1 MSFPSSRRLLAAV
14 ALVSVGGAAAG
25 CTNGTDLVGSVMGK
39 SEAEKVPEGTRFID
53 QPAGTARVAAVTTRQ
68 SQVKGL
74 MGPELYD
81 IDGPVSAARFTAYM
95 HQVLDRELQ
104 HYPNSRPVRG
114 IYIDAS
120 DEINAFATPQG
131 DIWVSMGLI
140 EKLDNE
146 SELAAVLAHEAG
158 HIQLDHF
165 ASTEYFEAQRKSLTA
180 GAGASVMAISLA
192 HSDVRITGTKVQ
204 TTQGD
209 PAAVQEQSLTVV
221 AGSWLINEISD
232 GVVATWWQRLQEEQ
246 ADLVAADLLPASGY
260 DPDGITA
267 VLAMMGKESKQRL
280 ELAKAITKRRDE
292 QLAELAKTDPQQAM
306 QHLPELVIAHTK
318 DFAAGTGSDI
328 WALLGA
334 NHPRPQERQRDVAP
348 YVDARYDE
356 QRFGPTQL
364 TTDQKRFADAMQS
377 GLPERIREGH
387 HEANAARQQLAEGD
401 IAAAAA
407 SIDKALRT
415 PAANSAHVRSVAY
428 VVAKAQSRDDAAF
441 RHLNAVAASE
451 LKPRRL
457 YEFMAAEYAQRGRW
471 GDAEAAIRAGVKQ
484 FGDEA
489 PFLPAT
495 ITLAVGK
502 KDVDGAKSAHERCRS
517 IESESIR
524 LACDNAIAPLGLAD
538 LEPAVAP
545 GLLDYLGKAVPD
557 LGAIGAKAW
566 KSFGT

>member
-1 MSFPSSRRLLAAV
+1 MTSPRSRQLLAAL
-14 ALVSVGGAAAG
+14 ALVSVGGVAAG

-39 SEAEKVPEGTRFID
+39 SEAEKVPEDSRFID
-53 QPAGTARVAAVTTRQ
+53 QPAGTARAAEVTTRH

-74 MGPELYD
+74 LGPELYD
-81 IDGPVSAARFTAYM
+81 IDGPVNAARFTAYM
-95 HQVLDRELQ
+95 HQVLDRQLQ
-104 HYPNSRPVRG
+104 NYPGARPVRR

-131 DIWVSMGLI
+131 DIWVSVGLI

-180 GAGASVMAISLA
+180 GAGASLMAISLA
-192 HSDVRITGTKVQ
+192 HSDVKISNAKIQ
-204 TTQGD
+204 TTQAD
-209 PAAVQEQSLTVV
+209 PAAVQEQSLAVV

-246 ADLVAADLLPASGY
+246 ADLVAADLLSASGY

-267 VLAMMGKESKQRL
+267 LLAMMGKESEQRL

-292 QLAELAKTDPQQAM
+292 QLAELAKSDPRQAM
-306 QHLPELVIAHTK
+306 QHLPELVVAHAK
-318 DFAAGTGSDI
+318 DFAAGTGGDI
-328 WALLGA
+328 WAILGA
-334 NHPRPQERQRDVAP
+334 DHPRPQDRQRSIAP

-356 QRFGPTQL
+356 QRFGPKKL
-364 TTDQKRFADAMQS
+364 TADQKRLAEAIRS
-377 GLPERIREGH
+377 GLPERLREGH
-387 HEANAARQQLAEGD
+387 HAANAARQQLAEGD
-401 IAAAAA
+401 VAAAAA

-415 PAANSAHVRSVAY
+415 PAANSAHVRSIAY
-428 VVAKAQSRDDAAF
+428 VVAKAQSRNDAAF
-441 RHLNAVAASE
+441 RHLNAVAPDE

-457 YEFMAAEYAQRGRW
+457 FEFMAVEYAQRGRW
-471 GDAEAAIRAGVKQ
+471 NDAEGAIRAGVKQ
-484 FGDEA
+484 FGDEE

-502 KDVDGAKSAHERCRS
+502 KDVDDARAAHERCRS
-517 IESESIR
+517 VESESVR
-524 LACDNAIAPLGLAD
+524 LACDNAIAPLGLED

-545 GLLDYLGKAVPD
+545 GILDYLGKAVPD
-557 LGAIGAKAW
+557 FGALGSKAW
-566 KSFGT
+566 QSFGT